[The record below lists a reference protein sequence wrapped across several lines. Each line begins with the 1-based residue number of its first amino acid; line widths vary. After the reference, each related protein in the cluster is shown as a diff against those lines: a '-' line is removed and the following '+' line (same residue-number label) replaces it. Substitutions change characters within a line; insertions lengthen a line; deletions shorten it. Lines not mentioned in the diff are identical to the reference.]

1 MSRVEWTDASLI
13 ARRSPPLT
21 NQVVLF
27 AATCSPL
34 VLLAPQQTDSEA
46 WMSPPSV
53 VSASIATHDASS
65 SVKLIVAL
73 TLASQ
78 VILSKEWANY
88 EALC

>member
-1 MSRVEWTDASLI
+1 MSRVEWTDVSLI

-27 AATCSPL
+27 AAIYSPL

-46 WMSPPSV
+46 EMSLPSV
-53 VSASIATHDASS
+53 ASATIASHDASS
-65 SVKLIVAL
+65 SGRLIVAL

-78 VILSKEWANY
+78 VVLSKEWANY
-88 EALC
+88 

>member
-1 MSRVEWTDASLI
+1 LSDVSLI

-21 NQVVLF
+21 SYQVVLF
-27 AATCSPL
+27 AAIYSPL

-46 WMSPPSV
+46 GMSPPSV
-53 VSASIATHDASS
+53 ASATISSHGASLS
-65 SVKLIVAL
+65 KKLIKVL

-78 VILSKEWANY
+78 VVLSKEWANF